1 MKLTNKNYYGP
12 EASREFMSVSQFKSF
27 MRCEAM
33 AMAELNGEYERPKSK
48 ALLLGS
54 FVDEMLTG
62 TKKSRIQFVLD
73 NYTELFQKS
82 SKIYKFDD
90 AGRIAYA
97 TDYFDDLFS
106 ADNKPYAE
114 IVQALETIARIKKQ
128 PLMMRHFKSKHQTI
142 MTGEIAGVPFKI
154 KMDNY
159 KPDEF
164 IADCKYM
171 ASLRS
176 PNLFEP
182 MVEYYG
188 YDLQMA
194 VYQEIVYQNTGKRLP
209 VYLDIATKESTPHL
223 AVAQISQHDLDEALD
238 KVKSLAP
245 RFQAIKNGEIEPERC
260 DEYDCHYCTETHII
274 TEPVDSV
281 YLGMSPR
288 QIKAARGEFD
298 CRILT

>member
-1 MKLTNKNYYGP
+1 MKLNSKNYYGK
-12 EASREFMSVSQFKSF
+12 AANKEFMSVSQFKQF
-27 MRCEAM
+27 QKCEAM

-62 TKKSRIQFVLD
+62 TKKSRIKFVCD
-73 NYTELFQKS
+73 NFSELFQKS
-82 SKIYKFDD
+82 SKVCKLDD
-90 AGRIAYA
+90 ASRMTFIS
-97 TDYFDDLFS
+97 DYFADIFND
-106 ADNKPYAE
+106 DNKPYSE
-114 IVQALETIARIKKQ
+114 IVQALETVERIKKQ
-128 PLMMRHFKSKHQTI
+128 PLMMQHFKSKHQKI

-164 IADCKYM
+164 VADCKYM

-182 MVEYYG
+182 MVKYWGYG
-188 YDLQMA
+188 LQGA

-209 VYLDIATKESTPHL
+209 FYLDIATKETPAHL
-223 AVAQISQHDLDEALD
+223 AVAEIKQYDLDEALET
-238 KVKSLAP
+238 VKALAP
-245 RFQAIKNGEIEPERC
+245 RYQAIKNGEISPERC
-260 DEYDCHYCTETHII
+260 GEYDCNYCTETILI
-274 TEPVDSV
+274 TEPIDSN

-288 QIKAARGEFD
+288 QIKAANGDF
-298 CRILT
+298 I